1 MAKHIFL
8 RLPVEL
14 AELIASVCEQSAYL
28 TKEEALRKG
37 ETDLSANES
46 VQTSAAFAKDVRSR
60 VEEAKLELEA
70 MALEF
75 VFKAATIS
83 GQSFAA
89 ILDSEGAPPVKI
101 NESVQE
107 IILAL
112 IAGNH
117 PQLKH
122 AFESGQQYI
131 ESLKK

>member
-37 ETDLSANES
+37 ETDLSANEA
-46 VQTSAAFAKDVRSR
+46 VQTSATFAQDVRNR
-60 VEEAKLELEA
+60 VEEAKLDLEA
-70 MALEF
+70 MALEYI
-75 VFKAATIS
+75 FKVTS
-83 GQSFAA
+83 VNEQSFAS
-89 ILDSEGAPPVKI
+89 ILDNPNAEPCKI
-101 NESVQE
+101 NQNAQE

-112 IAGNH
+112 VAGNH